1 MPLHVTNADLE
12 DAEIEE
18 ASELNSAEDKML
30 HQNECR
36 NMRRKTVV
44 LVSRVT
50 NPSRQKVAAAL
61 DTAFPGIPSHNRAE
75 PDKLQGE
82 RLSL

>member
-18 ASELNSAEDKML
+18 ALNSAEDKML

-36 NMRRKTVV
+36 NMREKTVV
-44 LVSRVT
+44 LVSRV
-50 NPSRQKVAAAL
+50 
-61 DTAFPGIPSHNRAE
+61 E
-75 PDKLQGE
+75 
-82 RLSL
+82 

>member
-1 MPLHVTNADLE
+1 MSQNADLE

-18 ASELNSAEDKML
+18 ALELNSAEDKML

-44 LVSRVT
+44 
-50 NPSRQKVAAAL
+50 Q
-61 DTAFPGIPSHNRAE
+61 E
-75 PDKLQGE
+75 
-82 RLSL
+82 

>member
-1 MPLHVTNADLE
+1 MTMPLHVTNADLE

-18 ASELNSAEDKML
+18 ALELNSAEDKML

-44 LVSRVT
+44 LVSRV
-50 NPSRQKVAAAL
+50 
-61 DTAFPGIPSHNRAE
+61 
-75 PDKLQGE
+75 DK
-82 RLSL
+82 SF